1 MTHHRY
7 ISIIASSGLFAWI
20 AWLLVVFKLSPFE
33 SMGLSLA
40 FFFISLF
47 IALSSTFT
55 VIGFYFRLWLFRNEI
70 FYKHINIA
78 LRQGIFL
85 SLIAIFCLVFQML
98 RVLHWWSGFLLIMI
112 ALLLEFYF
120 SAKDSDNSGYVA

>member
-7 ISIIASSGLFAWI
+7 ISIIGLAGLLAWCGW
-20 AWLLVVFKLSPFE
+20 ALVLFKLSPYE
-33 SMGLSLA
+33 TMGLSLA
-40 FFFISLF
+40 LFFTTLF
-47 IALSSTFT
+47 IALSASLT
-55 VIGFYFRLWLFRNEI
+55 VIGFYFRLWLFKNEI

-85 SLIAIFCLVFQML
+85 GLIAVFCLLFQML
-98 RVLHWWSGFLLIMI
+98 RVLHWWSGLLLIVI

-120 SAKDSDNSGYVA
+120 SAKDSDSSGYVA